1 MPEIPARPSLE
12 QYKKQAKELV
22 RAVAARNLDAL
33 DRIRRWHPRLR
44 KASDDQIAAITL
56 ADAQLVLARSH
67 SFPSWPKFAA
77 HLETLQTL
85 RALEDPAGTATLADP
100 VSLFLEFASVE
111 HHGWHGSGTL
121 QQAELIRSR
130 YPHVATAS
138 IYTTAVL
145 ADEPALRAFLAR
157 DPALATAPGGPHQW
171 DALTYLCFSRY
182 LRLDKSRWGSEN
194 DAFVTCARLL
204 LDAGADPNTG
214 WMETLDEDPPR
225 QFLESVL
232 YAAAG
237 LARHPGLTQ
246 LLLERGAD
254 PNDEE
259 TCYHAPETYDNTVV
273 KILIDSGRCNERSLS
288 WIAARKADWHDEK
301 GLLLAL
307 DGGANPNFMT
317 QWSHTPFQHSIR
329 RDNGLVMI
337 RMFLDHGAD
346 PYSRNADGR
355 NAFQMAAYHG
365 RGDIL
370 RELES
375 RGFSPNYDPGAPL
388 KPGVGSGGNAGAP
401 LKPGVGSG
409 GNAGAPLKPEVGLGG
424 NAGAPLKPGVPSTP
438 GSGVMGWKPGVG
450 LGGSGL
456 DILVAACALAD
467 RPRVRTLL
475 AANPDLQPQ
484 LLQIGGSLL
493 ARFSGVA
500 NLDGVRTL
508 LDLGIPVDSLWPEGD
523 PYFEMP
529 RNSTALQN
537 AAWRAWHD
545 VVRELIARGA
555 SVHAADARGRTPL
568 QLAVRACTDSYWSRR
583 RQPDSVAALLA
594 AGAKVEGIKL
604 PTGYDAIDVLLMK

>member
-130 YPHVATAS
+130 YPHVATTN
-138 IYTTAVL
+138 IYATAVL

-157 DPALATAPGGPHQW
+157 DPTLATAPGGPHQW

-194 DAFVTCARLL
+194 DAFVACARLL

-273 KILIDSGRCNERSLS
+273 KILIDSGRCNESSLS
-288 WIAARKADWHDEK
+288 WLAARKADWHDEK

-307 DGGANPNFMT
+307 DGGASPNFMT

-355 NAFQMAAYHG
+355 NAFQMSAYHG

-375 RGFSPNYDPGAPL
+375 RGFAPSYDGP
-388 KPGVGSGGNAGAP
+388 
-401 LKPGVGSG
+401 
-409 GNAGAPLKPEVGLGG
+409 
-424 NAGAPLKPGVPSTP
+424 TP
-438 GSGVMGWKPGVG
+438 A
-450 LGGSGL
+450 L
-456 DILVAACALAD
+456 DVLVAACALAD
-467 RPRVRTLL
+467 LPRVRALL
-475 AANPDLQPQ
+475 AAAPDLQPQ

-508 LDLGIPVDSLWPEGD
+508 LDLGIPVDALWPEGD

-604 PTGYDAIDVLLMK
+604 PTGYDAIDELLMK